1 VFEKRSHVNFKLG
14 WKKMRVM
21 FVCSFYP
28 PYFGGGSSRLSDIS
42 RILASMGIR
51 VGVFTFASFK
61 LFSKNWCEV
70 ADSVKVFRL
79 PSLGLKHPLDQI
91 FTGFLGTIIFSFL
104 FKPNV
109 FVVSLP
115 PGEPCIGVFLAS
127 LFLRKKVVV
136 DVRDEWEDCVIRRT
150 RRFPTRILY
159 RFYRWIFGYLY
170 RRSLFVST
178 VTPTLVKRLKERC
191 VDEVYLLPNGADT
204 KLFRPKT
211 LNECLRVRSQLNL
224 EKDDFVLVYAG
235 YVGAYYRVDVVIKA
249 LDKVMKDG
257 MMNVKFVVIG
267 DGESLENCVEL
278 RRRLGLENNVLFLGR
293 KSRKEV
299 ANILSCC
306 DVGVVPFDDDL
317 IWLSAYTTKF
327 FEYCSCGLPVI
338 VSIVNGSDLERLV
351 LESDVGFVVKPL
363 DVDDMASAI
372 LRAYQDRNMLKV
384 MGRNARSLVVK
395 RFDRSRVVDKFSYLL
410 HKKLFS
416 MAEL

>member
-1 VFEKRSHVNFKLG
+1 
-14 WKKMRVM
+14 MRVM

-211 LNECLRVRSQLNL
+211 LNECLS
-224 EKDDFVLVYAG
+224 
-235 YVGAYYRVDVVIKA
+235 
-249 LDKVMKDG
+249 G

-351 LESDVGFVVKPL
+351 LESGVGFVVKPL